1 MQIISEQYIQQHR
14 NGLQGMYNAVLDFFP
29 KHYTKLREITT
40 GAGQGL
46 VFILPML
53 TAHTV
58 VSVLMIIRHV
68 AKVNSQAVR
77 YI

>member
-1 MQIISEQYIQQHR
+1 
-14 NGLQGMYNAVLDFFP
+14 MYNAVLDFFP

-68 AKVNSQAVR
+68 AKVNS
-77 YI
+77 